1 MTCALDAADFAAL
14 PTLFASLVARH
25 TFGTLLVVVDAS
37 DGGAMARARGAPGP
51 GGRDALRRLGVLRR
65 FAVAACPACGGDR
78 AALLAAGLDH
88 AAGRQ
93 DRTVL
98 LAPRPLAPPAAAV
111 RGAARG
117 ACAVGAGF
125 VACDRGAPVDARSAA
140 AAALGGAPA
149 PADDCAALRAGG
161 LWRALEPALPRAAVA
176 AACGG

>member
-1 MTCALDAADFAAL
+1 M
-14 PTLFASLVARH
+14 
-25 TFGTLLVVVDAS
+25 
-37 DGGAMARARGAPGP
+37 
-51 GGRDALRRLGVLRR
+51 
-65 FAVAACPACGGDR
+65 
-78 AALLAAGLDH
+78 
-88 AAGRQ
+88 
-93 DRTVL
+93 L
-98 LAPRPLAPPAAAV
+98 LAPRPLAPTAAAV

-117 ACAVGAGF
+117 AGAVGAGF